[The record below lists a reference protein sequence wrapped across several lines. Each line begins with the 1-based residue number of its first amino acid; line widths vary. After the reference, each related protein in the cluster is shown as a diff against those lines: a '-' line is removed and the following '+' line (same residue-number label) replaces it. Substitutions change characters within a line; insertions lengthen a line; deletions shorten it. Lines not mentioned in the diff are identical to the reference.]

1 MLKRLMMAVALTGM
15 LCGAAAAQTVGLAT
29 TKGGATNQ
37 IANALAKTISE
48 NSDLMVRP
56 QIMANTAQYLPLV
69 DTGRVEFG
77 IANFP
82 QTSNAISGTGM
93 SEGQPHPN
101 LRMVG
106 TLIPF
111 NAGLMATNESGM
123 ATMADMK
130 GKRLPRFPE
139 GSLGDIIMTAALE
152 TAGLTYDDVTSVPI
166 ANFPAMF
173 QALKDGTTDV
183 SIATAGSQSALDID
197 ASTGGARFLDFKDG
211 DEKILEKSL
220 PGVSLKKGT
229 DLPES
234 AGITDDTVI
243 MSYDYTLFAN
253 VDVADETVAKVAKAL
268 YEGKEGLMA
277 SGPIW
282 SEFDPARLA
291 HNTSLEFHPGA
302 VEFYKSVG
310 IWSGN

>member
-1 MLKRLMMAVALTGM
+1 MLKRLMIAVAVAGA
-15 LCGAAAAQTVGLAT
+15 LCSAAAAQTVGLAT

-37 IANALAKTISE
+37 IAVALAKTISE

-56 QIMANTAQYLPLV
+56 QVMANTAQYLPLV

-106 TLIPF
+106 SLIPF
-111 NAGLMATNESGM
+111 NAGLMVTEKSGM
-123 ATMADMK
+123 KTMADMK
-130 GKRLPRFPE
+130 GKRLPRFPD
-139 GSLGDIIMTAALE
+139 GSLGDIIMKASLE
-152 TAGLTYDDVTSVPI
+152 TAGLTYDDVTSVPM

-173 QALKDGTTDV
+173 QAIKDGMTDV

-211 DEKILEKSL
+211 DEKVLEKTL
-220 PGVSLKKGT
+220 PGTSLKKGT

-234 AGITDDTVI
+234 AGVTADTVI

-253 VDVADETVAKVAKAL
+253 ADVSDEIVAKVAKAL
-268 YEGKEGLMA
+268 YEGKDSLLA
-277 SGPIW
+277 AGPIW
-282 SEFDPARLA
+282 SEFDPAKLA
-291 HNTSLEFHPGA
+291 HITTLEFHPGA
-302 VEFYKSVG
+302 VAFYKSVG
-310 IWSGN
+310 IWPGN

>member
-1 MLKRLMMAVALTGM
+1 MIAVAVAGA
-15 LCGAAAAQTVGLAT
+15 LCSAAAAQTVGLAT

-37 IANALAKTISE
+37 IAIALAKTISE

-56 QIMANTAQYLPLV
+56 QVMANTAQYLPLV

-82 QTSNAISGTGM
+82 QTSNAMSGTGM

-106 TLIPF
+106 SLIPF
-111 NAGLMATNESGM
+111 NAGLMVTEKSGM
-123 ATMADMK
+123 KTMADMK
-130 GKRLPRFPE
+130 GQRLPRFPD
-139 GSLGDIIMTAALE
+139 GSLGDIIMKAALE

-173 QALKDGTTDV
+173 QAIKDGTTDV

-211 DEKILEKSL
+211 DEKVLEKSL
-220 PGVSLKKGT
+220 PGTSLKKGA

-234 AGITDDTVI
+234 AGVTADTVI

-253 VDVADETVAKVAKAL
+253 ADVSDEVVGKVAKAL
-268 YEGKEGLMA
+268 YEGKDSLLA
-277 SGPIW
+277 AGPIW
-282 SEFDPARLA
+282 SEFDPAKLA
-291 HNTSLEFHPGA
+291 HITTLEFHPGA
-302 VEFYKSVG
+302 IAFYKSVG
-310 IWSGN
+310 IWPGN

>member
-1 MLKRLMMAVALTGM
+1 MLKRLMMAIVLA
-15 LCGAAAAQTVGLAT
+15 GAACSVASAQTVGLAT

-37 IANALAKTISE
+37 IAIALAKTITE
-48 NSDLMVRP
+48 KSDLMVRP

-93 SEGQPHPN
+93 SEGEPHPN

-106 TLIPF
+106 LLIPF
-111 NAGLMATNESGM
+111 NAGLMVTNESGM
-123 ATMADMK
+123 KTMADMK
-130 GKRLPRFPE
+130 GKLLPRFPE
-139 GSLGDIIMTAALE
+139 GSLGDIIMKASLE

-173 QALKDGTTDV
+173 QAIKDGTTDV

-197 ASTGGARFLDFKDG
+197 ASTGGARFLDYKDG
-211 DEKILEKSL
+211 DEKVLEKTL
-220 PGVSLKKGT
+220 PGTTLKKGT

-234 AGITDDTVI
+234 AGVTADTVI

-253 VDVADETVAKVAKAL
+253 AEVSNEIVAKVAKAL
-268 YEGKEGLMA
+268 YEGKESLVA
-277 SGPIW
+277 AGPIW
-282 SEFDPARLA
+282 SDFDPAKLA
-291 HNTSLEFHPGA
+291 HITTLEFHAGA
-302 VEFYKSVG
+302 IEFYKSAG
-310 IWSGN
+310 IWTGD

>member
-1 MLKRLMMAVALTGM
+1 MLKRLMIAVAVAGA
-15 LCGAAAAQTVGLAT
+15 LCSAAAAQTVGLAT

-37 IANALAKTISE
+37 IAIALAKTISE

-56 QIMANTAQYLPLV
+56 QVMANTAQYLPLV

-82 QTSNAISGTGM
+82 QTSNAMSGTGM

-106 TLIPF
+106 SLIPF
-111 NAGLMATNESGM
+111 NAGLMVTEKSGM
-123 ATMADMK
+123 KTMADMK
-130 GKRLPRFPE
+130 GQRLPRFPD
-139 GSLGDIIMTAALE
+139 GSLGDIIMKAALE

-173 QALKDGTTDV
+173 QAIKDGTTDV

-211 DEKILEKSL
+211 DEKVLEKSL
-220 PGVSLKKGT
+220 PGTSLKKGT

-234 AGITDDTVI
+234 AGVTADTVI

-253 VDVADETVAKVAKAL
+253 ADVSDEVVGKVAKAL
-268 YEGKEGLMA
+268 YEGKDSLLA
-277 SGPIW
+277 AGPIW
-282 SEFDPARLA
+282 SEFDPAKLA
-291 HNTSLEFHPGA
+291 HITTLEFHPGA
-302 VEFYKSVG
+302 IAFYKSVG
-310 IWSGN
+310 IWPGN

>member
-1 MLKRLMMAVALTGM
+1 LKRLMIAVAVAGA
-15 LCGAAAAQTVGLAT
+15 LCSAAAAQTVGLAT

-37 IANALAKTISE
+37 IAIALAKTISE

-56 QIMANTAQYLPLV
+56 QVMANTAQYLPLV

-82 QTSNAISGTGM
+82 QTSNAMSGTGM

-106 TLIPF
+106 SLIPF
-111 NAGLMATNESGM
+111 NAGLMVTEKSGM
-123 ATMADMK
+123 KTMADMK
-130 GKRLPRFPE
+130 GQRLPRFPD
-139 GSLGDIIMTAALE
+139 GSLGDIIMKAALE

-173 QALKDGTTDV
+173 QAIKDGTTDV

-211 DEKILEKSL
+211 DEKVLEKSL
-220 PGVSLKKGT
+220 PGTSLKKGA

-234 AGITDDTVI
+234 AGVTADTVI

-253 VDVADETVAKVAKAL
+253 ADVSDEVVGKVAKAL
-268 YEGKEGLMA
+268 YEGKDSLLA
-277 SGPIW
+277 AGPIW
-282 SEFDPARLA
+282 SEFDPAKLA
-291 HNTSLEFHPGA
+291 HITTLEFHPGA
-302 VEFYKSVG
+302 IAFYKSVG
-310 IWSGN
+310 IWPGN

>member
-1 MLKRLMMAVALTGM
+1 MLKRLMIAAAVAGA
-15 LCGAAAAQTVGLAT
+15 LCSAAAAQTVGLAT

-37 IANALAKTISE
+37 IAIALAKTISE

-56 QIMANTAQYLPLV
+56 QVMANTAQYLPLV

-106 TLIPF
+106 SLIPF
-111 NAGLMATNESGM
+111 NAGLMVTNKSGM
-123 ATMADMK
+123 KTMADMK
-130 GKRLPRFPE
+130 DKRLPRFPD
-139 GSLGDIIMTAALE
+139 GSLGDIIMKASLE

-173 QALKDGTTDV
+173 QAIKDGTTDV

-211 DEKILEKSL
+211 DEKVLEKSL
-220 PGVSLKKGT
+220 PGTSLKKGT

-234 AGITDDTVI
+234 AGVTADTVI

-253 VDVADETVAKVAKAL
+253 ADVSDEVVGKVAKAL
-268 YEGKEGLMA
+268 YEGKDSLLA
-277 SGPIW
+277 AGPIW
-282 SEFDPARLA
+282 SEFDPAKLA
-291 HNTSLEFHPGA
+291 HITALEFHPGA
-302 VEFYKSVG
+302 MAFYKSVG
-310 IWSGN
+310 IWPGN

>member
-1 MLKRLMMAVALTGM
+1 MIAIVLA
-15 LCGAAAAQTVGLAT
+15 GAACSAAFAQTVGLAT

-37 IANALAKTISE
+37 VAVALAKTITE

-93 SEGQPHPN
+93 SEGEPHPN

-106 TLIPF
+106 LLIPF
-111 NAGLMATNESGM
+111 NAGLMATNESGLK
-123 ATMADMK
+123 TMADMK
-130 GKRLPRFPE
+130 GKRLPRFPD
-139 GSLGDIIMTAALE
+139 GSLGDIVMKAALE

-173 QALKDGTTDV
+173 QAVKDGTTDV
-183 SIATAGSQSALDID
+183 SIAAAGSQSALDID
-197 ASTGGARFLDFKDG
+197 ASTGGARFLDYKDG
-211 DEKILEKSL
+211 DEKVLEKSL

-234 AGITDDTVI
+234 AGVTADTVI

-253 VDVADETVAKVAKAL
+253 AEVSNEIVAKVAKAL
-268 YEGKEGLMA
+268 YEGKDSLLA

-282 SEFDPARLA
+282 SEYDPAKLA
-291 HNTSLEFHPGA
+291 YNTSLEFHPGA
-302 VEFYKSVG
+302 IEFYKSVG
-310 IWSGN
+310 VWPDN

>member
-1 MLKRLMMAVALTGM
+1 MLKRLMIAVAVAGA
-15 LCGAAAAQTVGLAT
+15 LCSAAAAQTVGLAT

-37 IANALAKTISE
+37 IAIALAKTISE

-56 QIMANTAQYLPLV
+56 QVMANTAQYLPLV

-82 QTSNAISGTGM
+82 QTSNAMSGTGM

-106 TLIPF
+106 SLIPF
-111 NAGLMATNESGM
+111 NAGLMVTEKSGM
-123 ATMADMK
+123 KTMADMK
-130 GKRLPRFPE
+130 GQRLPRFPD
-139 GSLGDIIMTAALE
+139 GSLGDIIMKAALE

-173 QALKDGTTDV
+173 QAIKDGTTDV

-211 DEKILEKSL
+211 DEKVLEKSL
-220 PGVSLKKGT
+220 PGTSLKKGA

-234 AGITDDTVI
+234 AGVTADTVI

-253 VDVADETVAKVAKAL
+253 ADVSDEVVGKVAKAL
-268 YEGKEGLMA
+268 YEGKDSLLA
-277 SGPIW
+277 AGPIW
-282 SEFDPARLA
+282 SEFDPAKLA
-291 HNTSLEFHPGA
+291 HITTLEFHPGA
-302 VEFYKSVG
+302 IAFYKSVG
-310 IWSGN
+310 IWPGN